1 MSLRDKA
8 SIVGVGCSAYAEHRD
23 RSAED
28 LIVDAA
34 LEAYADAGIDEPRRQ
49 IDAIYA
55 GSLYAP
61 MGPVHV
67 TEALRLY
74 KPITMDYNYCAG
86 SCWRTGWVGH

>member
-8 SIVGVGCSAYAEHRD
+8 SIVGVGCSAFAEHWD

-74 KPITMDYNYCAG
+74 KPITMVYNL
-86 SCWRTGWVGH
+86 SLIHI